1 MRDSGAIQLQAAP
14 HLSLMQK
21 NPTNV
26 TLGWMQA
33 VLGEAPIQVERAR
46 AGTQQP
52 GKRELERQNGL
63 LPLGDA
69 AKIVHG
75 QVRKIVGG
83 VCFVC
88 HGAEGESSSEV
99 FPRLA
104 GQHWEYIAKQLENF
118 KSGKRKSTAMS
129 DMVAKLT
136 PDEMVALG
144 KYFEKQAVAV
154 EPAKDKGLAAVGQY
168 IYHQGNKF
176 SGLAACAS
184 CHGAEAKGTTA
195 LPRLAGQ
202 YADYIATQLQQFN
215 KRERTNDNAVMHAI
229 VSKMTPLEM
238 AAVAEYLSGK

>member
-1 MRDSGAIQLQAAP
+1 MRLTSVSCTALGLLLALGSATAWAQAD
-14 HLSLMQK
+14 
-21 NPTNV
+21 
-26 TLGWMQA
+26 
-33 VLGEAPIQVERAR
+33 EAR
-46 AGTQQP
+46 A
-52 GKRELERQNGL
+52 K
-63 LPLGDA
+63 
-69 AKIVHG
+69 
-75 QVRKIVGG
+75 KIVGG

-104 GQHWEYIAKQLENF
+104 GQHWEYIAKQLDNF
-118 KSGKRKSTAMS
+118 KSGKRQSTAMA

-144 KYFEKQAVAV
+144 KFFEKQKV
-154 EPAKDKGLAAVGQY
+154 ETEAAKDPELAGVGKY

-184 CHGAEAKGTTA
+184 CHGAEAKGTA
-195 LPRLAGQ
+195 SLPRLAGQ
-202 YADYIATQLQQFN
+202 YASYIETQLKQFN
-215 KRERTNDNAVMHAI
+215 QRERTNDNAVMHAI